1 MWLIKSNQTTKNETH
16 LKTDGY
22 YLILRHCIVELAAAG
37 DIFIFID
44 YKTTAICQFTQIV
57 FEI

>member
-1 MWLIKSNQTTKNETH
+1 MWLIKSYQTTKSKTY

-22 YLILRHCIVELAAAG
+22 YLILRHVELAAAG

-44 YKTTAICQFTQIV
+44 YKTTAICQFAQIV

>member
-1 MWLIKSNQTTKNETH
+1 MVITWYW
-16 LKTDGY
+16 D
-22 YLILRHCIVELAAAG
+22 IVELATAAG

-44 YKTTAICQFTQIV
+44 YKTMVICQFAQIV

>member
-1 MWLIKSNQTTKNETH
+1 MVITWYW
-16 LKTDGY
+16 D
-22 YLILRHCIVELAAAG
+22 IVELAAAG

-44 YKTTAICQFTQIV
+44 YKTTAICQFAQIV